1 MKDYKDTLLMMNTA
15 FPMRGNLGVTEI
27 PTQKEWEEK
36 QIYQKA
42 LAKNAGKRAFHLHDG
57 PPYANGK
64 IHIGHAINKILKDF
78 IIRYETMSGAYA
90 PYVPGWDTHGLP
102 IETALSKDQKVNRKE
117 LSTSEFRALCE
128 KYAFKQIEIQKQGF
142 KRIDI

>member
-57 PPYANGK
+57 RLMPTAKSISVMPSIK
-64 IHIGHAINKILKDF
+64 SSKILSSA
-78 IIRYETMSGAYA
+78 M
-90 PYVPGWDTHGLP
+90 
-102 IETALSKDQKVNRKE
+102 
-117 LSTSEFRALCE
+117 
-128 KYAFKQIEIQKQGF
+128 
-142 KRIDI
+142 KR